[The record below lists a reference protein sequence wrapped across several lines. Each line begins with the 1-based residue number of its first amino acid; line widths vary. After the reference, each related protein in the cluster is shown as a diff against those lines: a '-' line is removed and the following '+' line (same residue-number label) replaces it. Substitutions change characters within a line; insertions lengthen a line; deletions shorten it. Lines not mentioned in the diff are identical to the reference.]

1 MDNEQRSIA
10 NPTQSVER
18 RLDALLARELRAM
31 PEQAKDDALAGRILA
46 ALEAQPLPR
55 QRRSLLSHWWPAALL
70 DVDLA
75 PAWPRVAALAC
86 AGTLGVALGLFGA
99 DIGAFE
105 QSGAAAASAATAET
119 DVAALV
125 FDPEPVTGV
134 RP

>member
-1 MDNEQRSIA
+1 MDDEQRSIV
-10 NPTQSVER
+10 NPVQSVER
-18 RLDALLARELRAM
+18 RLDELIARELRAM
-31 PEQAKDDALAGRILA
+31 PQQAKDDALAARILA
-46 ALEAQPLPR
+46 ALDAQPLPR
-55 QRRSLLSHWWPAALL
+55 QRRSLLSRWWPAALL
-70 DVDLA
+70 DVDLT

-86 AGTLGVALGLFGA
+86 AGMVGVALGLFGG

-105 QSGAAAASAATAET
+105 QSGAAAASAAVET

>member
-1 MDNEQRSIA
+1 MDNEQRSVM
-10 NPTQSVER
+10 NPAQSVEH
-18 RLDALLARELRAM
+18 RLDELIARELRAM
-31 PEQAKDDALAGRILA
+31 PQAKDDALAGRILA

-86 AGTLGVALGLFGA
+86 AGMVGVALGLFGA

-105 QSGAAAASAATAET
+105 QNGAAAASAATAET

>member
-1 MDNEQRSIA
+1 VDDEERSIMKSA
-10 NPTQSVER
+10 QSVER
-18 RLDALLARELRAM
+18 RLDELIAREARAM
-31 PEQAKDDALAGRILA
+31 PEQSKDDALAARVLA
-46 ALEAQPLPR
+46 TLEARPLPQ
-55 QRRSLLSHWWPAALL
+55 QRRSMLSHWWPTALL
-70 DVDLA
+70 DVDLT

-99 DIGAFE
+99 DIGAFD
-105 QSGAAAASAATAET
+105 QSGAAAASAAET